1 MPEARPRVPNRD
13 QHCSRPCQGQRLPFG
28 TRAEKVSNS
37 DEGSVEQ
44 NPCDQRKECIFFGA
58 TSGGSISMRFLSKVD
73 VRAESYTEK
82 AFSVCLFNY
91 LFH

>member
-1 MPEARPRVPNRD
+1 
-13 QHCSRPCQGQRLPFG
+13 
-28 TRAEKVSNS
+28 
-37 DEGSVEQ
+37 
-44 NPCDQRKECIFFGA
+44 
-58 TSGGSISMRFLSKVD
+58 MRFLSKVD